1 MKRALQLLLEVV
13 AGFLVAGVVNALLIP
28 FLRYLDRMPQYPW
41 NAVLVIGVMFGMI
54 ALATLRPGGSLRR
67 G

>member
-1 MKRALQLLLEVV
+1 MGRALQLLLEVV
-13 AGFLVAGVVNALLIP
+13 VGFLVAGIVSALLIP
-28 FLRYLDRMPQYPW
+28 FLNYLDRMPSYPW
-41 NAVLVIGVMFGMI
+41 NAVLVFAVMVGFI